1 MSDIFNKCRKKII
14 IEGLIKSCMVVAAIG
29 CFAASTV
36 LLVFWLTGIRW
47 LWLTAVVG
55 TGVWLI
61 GIPILFLLFFKPT
74 DTAIARRLDSLGLDA
89 RVSTMLELRNDKSY
103 IAAKQ
108 REDTYRVLS
117 KINIKQLKFVISKVL
132 IVVLLISL
140 FTTGSAATLVAL
152 TDNNIIPSPPD
163 IVDNI
168 VNPEQ
173 YYTIK
178 YIAQVYGD
186 VIFGGDSYVGR
197 MIEGADEQLVAFGE
211 AVEPV
216 FALADPDWAFVCW
229 SDGSPEPY
237 REENILAIDDT
248 IFDSAIVV
256 EDDEG
261 NLVQM
266 VIDFDNGWE
275 ITKDNDGHITVTV
288 YGYFCRIGDG
298 EGDHGNPSDDMGE
311 GGQEADAPTNGNPE
325 GEGKDGDGDAKVD
338 PGNKGDGTGSSGSE
352 RDNNKI
358 IDGETDYKSRLEEY
372 QALAESY
379 RQRGESVPQDI
390 LDLISQYY
398 DLLS

>member
-14 IEGLIKSCMVVAAIG
+14 IEGLIKSCMVAAAIG
-29 CFAASTV
+29 CFAASMV
-36 LLVFWLTGIRW
+36 LLVFWMTGVRW
-47 LWLTAVVG
+47 LWLAAVVG

-61 GIPILFLLFFKPT
+61 GIPILFLLLFKPT
-74 DTAIARRLDSLGLDA
+74 DTAIACRLDSLGLDA
-89 RVSTMLELRNDKSY
+89 RASTMLELRNDKSY

-168 VNPEQ
+168 TNPEQ

-186 VIFGGDSYVGR
+186 VIFGGDSYVGG

-248 IFDSAIVV
+248 IFDGATVIKND
-256 EDDEG
+256 ED

-275 ITKDNDGHITVTV
+275 ITKDNDGHITVIV

>member
-14 IEGLIKSCMVVAAIG
+14 IEGLIKSCMVAAAIG
-29 CFAASTV
+29 CFAASMV
-36 LLVFWLTGIRW
+36 LLVFWMTGVRW
-47 LWLTAVVG
+47 LWLAAVVG

-61 GIPILFLLFFKPT
+61 GIPILFLLLFKPT

-117 KINIKQLKFVISKVL
+117 KINIKQLKFVISRAL

-152 TDNNIIPSPPD
+152 TDNKVIPSPSD
-163 IVDNI
+163 IVKDI

-173 YYTIK
+173 YYTIR
-178 YIAQVYGD
+178 YVAQVYGD
-186 VIFGGDSYVGR
+186 VIFGSDSYVGGI
-197 MIEGADEQLVAFGE
+197 IEGADEQLVAFGE

-248 IFDSAIVV
+248 IFDGATVIKND
-256 EDDEG
+256 ED

-275 ITKDNDGHITVTV
+275 ITKDNDGHITVIV

-325 GEGKDGDGDAKVD
+325 GEGKDGDGNAKVD
-338 PGNKGDGTGSSGSE
+338 PGNNGDGTGSSSSE